1 MFVLKHRIN
10 EDMKAALRARESPR
24 LGAIRLLMAAV
35 KQREVDERKE
45 LSDDEVVSVI
55 DKMLKQRRDSVVQ
68 YQAAGRQDLVEA
80 EQFEISV
87 LQAYMPE
94 SLSGDEVRE
103 TVVAAVRECG
113 ASGPQDMGRVMALL
127 KPRLAGRADMALV
140 SGLVKKVLS
149 SA

>member
-1 MFVLKHRIN
+1 MSVLKHRIN
-10 EDMKAALRARESPR
+10 EDMKSALRARESAR

-55 DKMLKQRRDSVVQ
+55 DKMLKQRRDSISQ

-80 EQFEISV
+80 EQFEVAV

-94 SLSGDEVRE
+94 SLSGDEVGE
-103 TVVAAVRECG
+103 AVVAAVRETG

>member
-1 MFVLKHRIN
+1 MSVLKHRIN

-55 DKMLKQRRDSVVQ
+55 DKMLKQRRDSIFQ

-103 TVVAAVRECG
+103 TVVAAVREC
-113 ASGPQDMGRVMALL
+113 
-127 KPRLAGRADMALV
+127 
-140 SGLVKKVLS
+140 
-149 SA
+149 

>member
-1 MFVLKHRIN
+1 MSVLKHRIN
-10 EDMKAALRARESPR
+10 EDMKSALRARESAR

-55 DKMLKQRRDSVVQ
+55 DKMLKQRRDSISQ
-68 YQAAGRQDLVEA
+68 YQSAGRQDLVDA
-80 EQFEISV
+80 EQFEVSV

-94 SLSGDEVRE
+94 SLSADEVRDA
-103 TVVAAVRECG
+103 VVAAVRETG

>member
-1 MFVLKHRIN
+1 
-10 EDMKAALRARESPR
+10 
-24 LGAIRLLMAAV
+24 LMAAV

-55 DKMLKQRRDSVVQ
+55 DKMLKQRRDSISQ

-80 EQFEISV
+80 EQFEVAV

-94 SLSGDEVRE
+94 SLSGDEVGE
-103 TVVAAVRECG
+103 AVVAAVRETG

>member
-1 MFVLKHRIN
+1 MSVLKHRIN
-10 EDMKAALRARESPR
+10 EDMKSALRARESAR

-55 DKMLKQRRDSVVQ
+55 DKMLKQRRDSISQ

-80 EQFEISV
+80 EQFEVAV

-103 TVVAAVRECG
+103 AVVAAVRETG